1 MPPSSSAPASKHKHG
16 AHVLASLAVINLE
29 VVVVVVVVVV
39 PIPANLKVN
48 SATQS
53 VITIFLRVMRMPKPA
68 CRLLRLTCSTNPRGI
83 DVHQEH
89 HKAMAGLSSR
99 VCL

>member
-29 VVVVVVVVVV
+29 VVVVVV

-68 CRLLRLTCSTNPRGI
+68 CRLLIIKPWR
-83 DVHQEH
+83 
-89 HKAMAGLSSR
+89 A
-99 VCL
+99 

>member
-48 SATQS
+48 SA
-53 VITIFLRVMRMPKPA
+53 PA
-68 CRLLRLTCSTNPRGI
+68 KCHNHIPQGDEDAKTSL
-83 DVHQEH
+83 
-89 HKAMAGLSSR
+89 
-99 VCL
+99 

>member
-29 VVVVVVVVVV
+29 VVVVVVVVV

-68 CRLLRLTCSTNPRGI
+68 CRLLLVGS
-83 DVHQEH
+83 
-89 HKAMAGLSSR
+89 
-99 VCL
+99 